1 MITVEKNMLINSI
14 NEMDSIVKSN
24 LNMEW
29 DNWTVIIY
37 TDDDG
42 FFTKKGVFKDGK
54 WKTKYTFDMV
64 DYGVWNIPDRFITHV
79 QV

>member
-1 MITVEKNMLINSI
+1 MKITSKE
-14 NEMDSIVKSN
+14 EMERIVKSN
-24 LNMEW
+24 PNMEW
-29 DNWTVIIY
+29 DNWTVIVY

-42 FFTKKGVFKDGK
+42 YFTKNGVFKDGK
-54 WKTKYTFDMV
+54 WKTKYKFNML